1 MGFMLKI
8 NARKIPVNKRKAK
21 YKLTPIQTTI
31 YSLKPVKPIF
41 KPKNGFKKYN
51 IKEIVSS

>member
-1 MGFMLKI
+1 MGFILKI
-8 NARKIPVNKRKAK
+8 KDRKVPINNLKAK

-51 IKEIVSS
+51 IKEIDSS